1 MRFRARSR
9 AAGIGLAL
17 LGAALLP
24 AWGNAQ
30 EQLTDKNAI
39 VACMLEKS
47 TDQDKDVMRA
57 FLISALQEN
66 TAAMKK
72 NIDLLGG
79 VLFELAVTRCAMSLT
94 LMNEKDFGEVG
105 EMYGEK
111 LGEVLIDAAFAR
123 MN

>member
-1 MRFRARSR
+1 MR
-9 AAGIGLAL
+9 AGRFLAVGVGLAL
-17 LGAALLP
+17 LGAALFP

-47 TDQDKDVMRA
+47 TDRDKGVMRDFIIA
-57 FLISALQEN
+57 ALQEDA
-66 TAAMKK
+66 AAMKT
-72 NIDLLGG
+72 NLDLLGN
-79 VLFELAVTRCAMSLT
+79 VLLDLAVSKCSMSMT
-94 LMNEKDFGEVG
+94 LMNETDFGQVG

-111 LGEVLIDAAFAR
+111 LGEALIAAAFAK